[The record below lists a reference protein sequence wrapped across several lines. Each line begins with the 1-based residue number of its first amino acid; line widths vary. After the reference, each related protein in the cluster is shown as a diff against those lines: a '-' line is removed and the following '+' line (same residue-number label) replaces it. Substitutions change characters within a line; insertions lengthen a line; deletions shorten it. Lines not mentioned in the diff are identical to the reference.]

1 MVTPGE
7 RRPSRR
13 GVGRRQPPMTIA
25 DESVALE
32 YTAPTGKPS
41 VSVIVPA
48 FNESSIIL
56 DTLRSLVEYMHTLD
70 DRYRWEIV
78 VVDDGSTDGTGYLA
92 QQMAE
97 KDRHI
102 RVLRHRVNFMLGQAL
117 RTAFNSCT
125 TDYLVVIDCD
135 LSYSAEHIG
144 RLLDTIETTQARVVI
159 ASPYMPGG
167 RTTAVPPLRNLASR
181 TANQIL
187 SIAASGRIRTLTGMV
202 RAYDRRFIASLNL
215 KAMGT
220 EVNTEIIYKA
230 QLLRARIEEIP
241 GHLDWTVIEHLPRR
255 STVRLANGTIRSLM
269 SAFFFRPF
277 AFFIAP
283 GIVTTI
289 AALVTLSLRG
299 RPPVRAGPDHLRV
312 RDLPRGGGDHAAER
326 GDAGF
331 AGQALLRGAV
341 PPRDPHP
348 AGGARGVADALE
360 LPRGPR
366 PVPRPA
372 ALRPRS
378 NHAAQA

>member
-1 MVTPGE
+1 
-7 RRPSRR
+7 
-13 GVGRRQPPMTIA
+13 MTVA
-25 DESVALE
+25 DESAPIE
-32 YTAPTGKPS
+32 YAAPAAKPS

-48 FNESSIIL
+48 YNESAIIL
-56 DTLRSLVEYMHTLD
+56 DTLRTLVDYMHTLD
-70 DRYRWEIV
+70 GRYRWEIV

-92 QQMAE
+92 QQMAT
-97 KDRHI
+97 KVPRI

-135 LSYSAEHIG
+135 LSYSADHIG
-144 RLLDTIETTQARVVI
+144 RLLETIESTHSRVVI

-181 TANQIL
+181 VANQIL

-241 GHLDWTVIEHLPRR
+241 GHLDWTVIAHLPRR
-255 STVRLANGTIRSLM
+255 STVRLANGTIRSLI
-269 SAFFFRPF
+269 SAFIFRPF

-283 GIVTTI
+283 GFLTTV
-289 AALVTLSLRG
+289 AAVVTLSFAVGHPFEQARITYVLGVTLAAGALMLLSVGMLALQAKRYFEELFHLGTRILREVRG
-299 RPPVRAGPDHLRV
+299 ESPTPSNFLEDPARPPA
-312 RDLPRGGGDHAAER
+312 
-326 GDAGF
+326 
-331 AGQALLRGAV
+331 
-341 PPRDPHP
+341 PPP
-348 AGGARGVADALE
+348 
-360 LPRGPR
+360 
-366 PVPRPA
+366 
-372 ALRPRS
+372 
-378 NHAAQA
+378 

>member
-1 MVTPGE
+1 V
-7 RRPSRR
+7 SRLTEPATSEPVR
-13 GVGRRQPPMTIA
+13 V
-25 DESVALE
+25 E
-32 YTAPTGKPS
+32 YTAPSVKPS

-56 DTLRSLVEYMHTLD
+56 ETLRSLVSYMHTLD
-70 DRYRWEIV
+70 DHYGWEIV

-92 QQMAE
+92 QQMSTRDA
-97 KDRHI
+97 HI

-144 RLLDTIETTQARVVI
+144 RLLETIETTQARVVI
-159 ASPYMPGG
+159 ASPYMAGG
-167 RTTAVPPLRNLASR
+167 RTTAVPFLRNLASR

-241 GHLDWTVIEHLPRR
+241 GHLDWTVIENLPRR

-283 GIVTTI
+283 GIITTV
-289 AALVTLSLRG
+289 AALTTL
-299 RPPVRAGPDHLRV
+299 
-312 RDLPRGGGDHAAER
+312 
-326 GDAGF
+326 GF
-331 AGQALLRGAV
+331 AVGHPFEQARVTYLLGVFLAAGAIMLLSVGMLALQAKRYFEELFSLGTRLLREVRGESPTPANFLEDPKFLADPGRSPGSPS
-341 PPRDPHP
+341 PP
-348 AGGARGVADALE
+348 
-360 LPRGPR
+360 
-366 PVPRPA
+366 
-372 ALRPRS
+372 S
-378 NHAAQA
+378 

>member
-1 MVTPGE
+1 VSTV
-7 RRPSRR
+7 S
-13 GVGRRQPPMTIA
+13 PPF
-25 DESVALE
+25 DDDSVVVPYRSA
-32 YTAPTGKPS
+32 AVKPS

-48 FNESSIIL
+48 FNESAIIVE
-56 DTLRSLVEYMHTLD
+56 TLHTLIDYMHSLD

-92 QQMAE
+92 QEAAT
-97 KDRHI
+97 KDPRI

-135 LSYSAEHIG
+135 LSYSADHIG
-144 RLLDTIETTQARVVI
+144 RLLETIEETQARVVI

-167 RTTAVPPLRNLASR
+167 RTTAVPAIRNLASR

-187 SIAASGRIRTLTGMV
+187 SVAASGRIRTLTGMV

-241 GHLDWTVIEHLPRR
+241 GHLDWTVIGQLPRR
-255 STVRLANGTIRSLM
+255 STVRLANGTIRSLI
-269 SAFFFRPF
+269 SAFFFKPF

-283 GIVTTI
+283 GLITSI
-289 AALVTLSLRG
+289 AALITLSFALGHPFEHARVTYMLGIFLAAGAIMLLSVGMLALQAKRYFEELFSLGTRVLREVRG
-299 RPPVRAGPDHLRV
+299 ESPTPSNFLEDPARSPAPPST
-312 RDLPRGGGDHAAER
+312 
-326 GDAGF
+326 
-331 AGQALLRGAV
+331 
-341 PPRDPHP
+341 
-348 AGGARGVADALE
+348 
-360 LPRGPR
+360 RGPG
-366 PVPRPA
+366 
-372 ALRPRS
+372 S
-378 NHAAQA
+378 

>member
-1 MVTPGE
+1 V
-7 RRPSRR
+7 R
-13 GVGRRQPPMTIA
+13 
-25 DESVALE
+25 
-32 YTAPTGKPS
+32 PS

-48 FNESSIIL
+48 YNESAIIL
-56 DTLRSLVEYMHTLD
+56 DTLRALVTYMHTLD
-70 DRYRWEIV
+70 DQYAWEIV
-78 VVDDGSTDGTGYLA
+78 VVDDGSTDGTGFLA
-92 QQMAE
+92 QEMATR
-97 KDRHI
+97 DPHI

-135 LSYSAEHIG
+135 LSYSADHIG
-144 RLLDTIETTQARVVI
+144 RLLDAIEKTQARVVI

-167 RTTAVPPLRNLASR
+167 HTTAVPLIRNLASR

-187 SIAASGRIRTLTGMV
+187 SVAASGRIRTLTGMV

-255 STVRLANGTIRSLM
+255 STVRLANGTIRSVI

-283 GIVTTI
+283 GLCVTI
-289 AALVTLSLRG
+289 AALVTLSFALPHHFEHARVTYMVGIFLAAGALMLLSVGMLALQAKRYFEELFSLGTRVLREVRG
-299 RPPVRAGPDHLRV
+299 ESPTPSNFLDDPAHSPAPPPSG
-312 RDLPRGGGDHAAER
+312 
-326 GDAGF
+326 
-331 AGQALLRGAV
+331 
-341 PPRDPHP
+341 
-348 AGGARGVADALE
+348 
-360 LPRGPR
+360 
-366 PVPRPA
+366 
-372 ALRPRS
+372 
-378 NHAAQA
+378 

>member
-1 MVTPGE
+1 MSSANLPFVNDLAPPEYET
-7 RRPSRR
+7 RP
-13 GVGRRQPPMTIA
+13 A
-25 DESVALE
+25 
-32 YTAPTGKPS
+32 KPS
-41 VSVIVPA
+41 VSVIIPA

-56 DTLRSLVEYMHTLD
+56 DTLQTLVAYMHTLE
-70 DRYRWEIV
+70 DRFRWELV

-92 QQMAE
+92 QQMANR
-97 KDRHI
+97 DPRI

-135 LSYSAEHIG
+135 LSYSADHIG
-144 RLLDTIETTQARVVI
+144 RLLETIEETQARVVI

-167 RTTAVPPLRNLASR
+167 RTTAVPLLRNLASR

-187 SIAASGRIRTLTGMV
+187 SVAASGRIRTLTGMV

-220 EVNTEIIYKA
+220 EVNTEILYKA

-241 GHLDWTVIEHLPRR
+241 GHLDWTVIGQLPRR

-283 GIVTTI
+283 GLVT
-289 AALVTLSLRG
+289 ALVAATTLSFALGHTFEHARVTYMLGIFLAAGAIVLLSVGMLALQAKRYFEELFSLGTRILREVRG
-299 RPPVRAGPDHLRV
+299 ESPTPSNFLEDPASAPGAPPG
-312 RDLPRGGGDHAAER
+312 
-326 GDAGF
+326 
-331 AGQALLRGAV
+331 
-341 PPRDPHP
+341 
-348 AGGARGVADALE
+348 
-360 LPRGPR
+360 
-366 PVPRPA
+366 
-372 ALRPRS
+372 
-378 NHAAQA
+378 